1 MAGSPLCSPALS
13 WCSQCCSLGSPL
25 TAAQSSCWSCLYAGA
40 RLQEA
45 KSKWATQICGRVFWD
60 EHSDPELTF
69 IVLGSPFL
77 ISWTPRSFLLSRT
90 VQENNNN
97 NNNNDELVWKARF
110 LDCLVDY
117 NRALITQCTA
127 ESGVRLSF
135 GWSLSTLPAVTSSH
149 KAALSHRSL
158 PSDADAADRGNVTK
172 TYKY

>member
-1 MAGSPLCSPALS
+1 MAGSLLCSPALS

-40 RLQEA
+40 RLQVA
-45 KSKWATQICGRVFWD
+45 KSKWATQICGRVF
-60 EHSDPELTF
+60 EMNTVIQKLTF

-90 VQENNNN
+90 VQENNN

>member
-1 MAGSPLCSPALS
+1 MLQSGIAFDSCTIQLLILSLRRRSTARSEIKMSDPNMWAG
-13 WCSQCCSLGSPL
+13 
-25 TAAQSSCWSCLYAGA
+25 
-40 RLQEA
+40 
-45 KSKWATQICGRVFWD
+45 VWD
-60 EHSDPELTF
+60 EHSDPGLTF

-90 VQENNNN
+90 VQETNNN

-158 PSDADAADRGNVTK
+158 PSDGDAADRGNVTK